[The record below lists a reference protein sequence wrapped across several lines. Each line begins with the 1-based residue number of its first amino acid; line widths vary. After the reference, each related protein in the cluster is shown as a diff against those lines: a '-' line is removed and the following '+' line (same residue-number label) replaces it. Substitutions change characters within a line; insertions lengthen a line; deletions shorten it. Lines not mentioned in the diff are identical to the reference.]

1 MEPAAAASLETAN
14 RKMTTK
20 NRLRMGPETVFM
32 YPFVI
37 LVLGDDGAVGAGVAA
52 GTAVQASGSVDHVL
66 IVTLADSTGGANIS
80 AGTAADAS
88 RSNLISHENTPPFKC
103 VFIVSYNFQKA
114 RGNC

>member
-1 MEPAAAASLETAN
+1 
-14 RKMTTK
+14 
-20 NRLRMGPETVFM
+20 MGPETDFM

-103 VFIVSYNFQKA
+103 AFIVSYNFQKA
-114 RGNC
+114 RANC